1 MRARILA
8 MQATHGNQFVQQQ
21 LSGERPT
28 SRPARPREAPASPT
42 IARMFASTQMMGL
55 DLAFPDVHLLP
66 TGAWVPV
73 PHPGIGAGPTSVT
86 GVRTGAFT
94 TMPDIPMPAII
105 GLAGPR
111 VIASTWS
118 GQIVG
123 QLLAAASA
131 MHTVPVA
138 SYAMA
143 KGVGGALPGL
153 TERARASM
161 PDQVMDQMTISGEK
175 IRTATTMV
183 EPFAGVTRTGEE
195 VEAELHGAAADAV
208 ATGAA
213 IQAEAATGSGVPADP
228 MGVPAGNPAAQAIAS
243 LWSGLIVGQLHAA
256 ASAMRT
262 SPTVAYTL
270 AMGVGG
276 ALSRLM
282 GRSRGSLPE
291 RLVNQMAITSEKIR
305 TATVMV
311 EPFAGVTRTQ
321 DEVAAEL
328 LSAAA
333 DAIATGAAIDAVEA
347 KAAAAAAAA
356 AAEPPGRFVVGR
368 GPGRVVPSQVR
379 VFLLAPRRVD
389 ED

>member
-111 VIASTWS
+111 VIASMWS
-118 GQIVG
+118 GQ
-123 QLLAAASA
+123 
-131 MHTVPVA
+131 
-138 SYAMA
+138 
-143 KGVGGALPGL
+143 
-153 TERARASM
+153 
-161 PDQVMDQMTISGEK
+161 
-175 IRTATTMV
+175 
-183 EPFAGVTRTGEE
+183 
-195 VEAELHGAAADAV
+195 
-208 ATGAA
+208 
-213 IQAEAATGSGVPADP
+213 
-228 MGVPAGNPAAQAIAS
+228 
-243 LWSGLIVGQLHAA
+243 IVGQLHAA